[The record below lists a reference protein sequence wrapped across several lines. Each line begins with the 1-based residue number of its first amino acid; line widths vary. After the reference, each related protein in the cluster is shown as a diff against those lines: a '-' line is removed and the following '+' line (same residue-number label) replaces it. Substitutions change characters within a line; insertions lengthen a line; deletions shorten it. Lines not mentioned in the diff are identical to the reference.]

1 MESYTSRN
9 LANWIL
15 RLNAKGEASGRE
27 GDLRRVA
34 LVTCAKSVAEVQ
46 LYRQQRARTRSG
58 SGNGSNGNGIGRSN
72 RLKRLHSSSSFSS
85 DCSSGSVASSGPAA
99 MGGGCAG
106 GAGGV
111 GGPSM
116 ADSDVIKSGSCV
128 CDDCSLCSTYQAAG
142 ANSCYCRATGY
153 AVAGFKPKANLL
165 SDDEESRLID
175 DFLTSLDGVPS
186 NKKCKRLWSF
196 IFVTSMERQFV
207 ILFFYLW
214 RHLNSNLLDRGD
226 RAQLPTSR
234 HLFIYLRDI
243 HAATWRL
250 YSDWRETIFKASYF
264 FLPLYIFSVLTH
276 QRLSTP
282 TAQINFERVV
292 FAYIGPSPC
301 ESPSPLLLKQYHVR
315 ERERTERL
323 YTVCPKL

>member
-72 RLKRLHSSSSFSS
+72 RLKRLHSTSSFSS
-85 DCSSGSVASSGPAA
+85 DSCSGSVATSGPAA
-99 MGGGCAG
+99 IGGGGGCTGSG
-106 GAGGV
+106 GISGH
-111 GGPSM
+111 SSL
-116 ADSDVIKSGSCV
+116 ADSDIIGSGSCV
-128 CDDCSLCSTYQAAG
+128 CDNCSLCSTYQAAG

-153 AVAGFKPKANLL
+153 AAGCKPKANIL

-186 NKKCKRLWSF
+186 SKKCKRL
-196 IFVTSMERQFV
+196 
-207 ILFFYLW
+207 
-214 RHLNSNLLDRGD
+214 
-226 RAQLPTSR
+226 
-234 HLFIYLRDI
+234 
-243 HAATWRL
+243 
-250 YSDWRETIFKASYF
+250 
-264 FLPLYIFSVLTH
+264 
-276 QRLSTP
+276 
-282 TAQINFERVV
+282 
-292 FAYIGPSPC
+292 
-301 ESPSPLLLKQYHVR
+301 
-315 ERERTERL
+315 
-323 YTVCPKL
+323 

>member
-85 DCSSGSVASSGPAA
+85 DSSSGSVAASGTTT
-99 MGGGCAG
+99 MVGGTGGCAG
-106 GAGGV
+106 S
-111 GGPSM
+111 GGPLI
-116 ADSDVIKSGSCV
+116 ADSDVIGSCV
-128 CDDCSLCSTYQAAG
+128 CDNCSLCSTYQAAG

-153 AVAGFKPKANLL
+153 AAGCKPKANLL

-186 NKKCKRLWSF
+186 NKKCKRL
-196 IFVTSMERQFV
+196 
-207 ILFFYLW
+207 
-214 RHLNSNLLDRGD
+214 
-226 RAQLPTSR
+226 
-234 HLFIYLRDI
+234 
-243 HAATWRL
+243 
-250 YSDWRETIFKASYF
+250 
-264 FLPLYIFSVLTH
+264 
-276 QRLSTP
+276 
-282 TAQINFERVV
+282 
-292 FAYIGPSPC
+292 
-301 ESPSPLLLKQYHVR
+301 
-315 ERERTERL
+315 
-323 YTVCPKL
+323 